1 MGTSKY
7 PELNAI
13 TLDTQKKNSTWSFIC
28 NFFKIKILDLRDI
41 LFSLSI
47 KHELNSGS
55 SRCSSIGESVRLKYT
70 EFVRLGVRFAPS
82 TFFSLF
88 IKKIYCSSFWKL
100 QYNSKIQW
108 YWNLVSVY
116 TTLWELIY
124 MIVWGWMNE
133 I

>member
-55 SRCSSIGESVRLKYT
+55 SRCSSIGESVRLKYI

-82 TFFSLF
+82 TIFFLF
-88 IKKIYCSSFWKL
+88 IKKSISFIL
-100 QYNSKIQW
+100 EITVQYKNIMILKFSISLF
-108 YWNLVSVY
+108 YILRIDIHDCLRCVY
-116 TTLWELIY
+116 
-124 MIVWGWMNE
+124 VF
-133 I
+133 

>member
-82 TFFSLF
+82 TCFFFFERIIVYNFYDNRKNKSSDF
-88 IKKIYCSSFWKL
+88 IFLHSNWIIELDVMMNLIMKNNSIY
-100 QYNSKIQW
+100 
-108 YWNLVSVY
+108 
-116 TTLWELIY
+116 T
-124 MIVWGWMNE
+124 
-133 I
+133 